1 MKVGDLVRAFKSSR
15 GAGKT
20 GVVVKLFEKKI
31 WRTDRLGKQ
40 VDWHKIDP
48 EPVAEVLL
56 DGRVVAGIP
65 LTDLEVISA
74 TAD

>member
-1 MKVGDLVRAFKSSR
+1 MQVGDLVKTFQNSR
-15 GAGKT
+15 GGGRV
-20 GVVVKLFEKKI
+20 GVVLRLFEKKI

-40 VDWHKIDP
+40 VDWNKIDP

-56 DGRVVAGIP
+56 GGRVIAGIP